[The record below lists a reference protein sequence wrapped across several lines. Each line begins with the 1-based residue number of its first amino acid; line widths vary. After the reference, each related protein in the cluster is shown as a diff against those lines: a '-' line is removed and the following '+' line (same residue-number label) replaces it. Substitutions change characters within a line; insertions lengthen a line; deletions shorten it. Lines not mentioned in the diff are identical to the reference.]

1 MKIVLTYPFLTG
13 KGGMET
19 VIKKILL
26 NVPSSI
32 QLDLLL
38 PGGSKDES
46 WIKGIN
52 RNNVKLVFH
61 DFNNPVS
68 ILYDTFNYVR
78 KKRPDAVITMNNLQI
93 VPLLAAKSFVKG
105 MKIISWNHFSLKY
118 TKANFLLRKCDLFL
132 AISSGIV
139 DELEE
144 LGIDSSKI
152 HLVYNPIDKAKE
164 LVLSSQG
171 EEKKLIYVGRVQYE
185 KQKNLAELFRILS
198 HVSYDYQLE
207 IYGDGAIQEKD
218 KLAKLADSLNI
229 SANIA
234 WNGWKNNVWESI
246 KCADLVLLTS
256 NYEGFPLA
264 LVEAINHGIPVIS
277 SDCPSGPK
285 DIINTINGRLYEP
298 GNINQA
304 AEMVN
309 DFCAGKLKFG
319 TPREIANSVSDFYE
333 ENYMKNFWR
342 LVSNECD

>member
-26 NVPSSI
+26 NVPSST
-32 QLDLLL
+32 QLDFLL

-78 KKRPDAVITMNNLQI
+78 KEKPDAVITMNNLQI
-93 VPLLAAKSFVKG
+93 VPLLAAKSFVKS
-105 MKIISWNHFSLKY
+105 MKIISWNHFSLKH
-118 TKANFLLRKCDLFL
+118 TKANFLLQKCDLFL
-132 AISSGIV
+132 AISSGIE
-139 DELEE
+139 DELKG
-144 LGIDSSKI
+144 LGIDPSKI
-152 HLVYNPIDKAKE
+152 HLVYNPIDEAKE
-164 LVLSSQG
+164 LVPSSQG
-171 EEKKLIYVGRVQYE
+171 GEKKLIYVGRVQYE
-185 KQKNLAELFRILS
+185 KQKNLSELFRVLS

-207 IYGDGAIQEKD
+207 IYGDGPAQEKD
-218 KLAKLADSLNI
+218 KLTKLADSLNI
-229 SANIA
+229 SANIT

-246 KCADLVLLTS
+246 KWADLVLLS
-256 NYEGFPLA
+256 SKYEGFALA
-264 LVEAINHGIPVIS
+264 LAEAASHGIPVIS
-277 SDCPSGPK
+277 SDCPSGPR